1 MASLNYD
8 WRDPSLPIGALD
20 SGLGG
25 LSVLREIRKA
35 LPLED
40 LLFACDCGKA
50 PWGDR
55 PGSWIEDRVMKIAG
69 FLTAHRVK
77 AIVVACNTAT
87 SAAIDRL
94 RSEFPFP
101 VIGIEPAVK
110 PAVRMTKDGV
120 VGVLATTRTI
130 TSNRLES
137 LIERFAGNDRVIP
150 VACPGLMEQVEA
162 GEFHTTKTRRIIEKY
177 VGPLI
182 DQGADTLVL
191 GCTHYPFLADEIQ
204 AVAGKDVVIIDPSPA
219 VARFLVQR
227 LTEEGSLAP
236 PFPGSGA
243 RGIRMTAQRRFRSSG
258 LLKSV
263 WKALKMPGRLS
274 GMLFRRNRQKL
285 LLLVSVAL
293 LCQPL

>member
-94 RSEFPFP
+94 RAEFPFP

-150 VACPGLMEQVEA
+150 VACPGLMDHVEA
-162 GEFHTTKTRRIIEKY
+162 GEF
-177 VGPLI
+177 
-182 DQGADTLVL
+182 
-191 GCTHYPFLADEIQ
+191 
-204 AVAGKDVVIIDPSPA
+204 
-219 VARFLVQR
+219 
-227 LTEEGSLAP
+227 
-236 PFPGSGA
+236 
-243 RGIRMTAQRRFRSSG
+243 
-258 LLKSV
+258 
-263 WKALKMPGRLS
+263 
-274 GMLFRRNRQKL
+274 
-285 LLLVSVAL
+285 
-293 LCQPL
+293 QPL

>member
-1 MASLNYD
+1 MLQLLKDVDKLSNNA
-8 WRDPSLPIGALD
+8 PIGVFD

-25 LSVLREIRKA
+25 LTVWREVRRA
-35 LPLED
+35 LPAESLVYLGD
-40 LLFACDCGKA
+40 GKNC
-50 PWGDR
+50 PYGSR
-55 PGSWIEDRVMKIAG
+55 PREEVRRLADEAVA
-69 FLTAHRVK
+69 FLVAQGCKLV
-77 AIVVACNTAT
+77 VVACNTAT

-94 RSEFPFP
+94 RAEFPFP

-162 GEFHTTKTRRIIEKY
+162 GEFHTPKTRRIIEKY

-219 VARFLVQR
+219 VARFLAQR
-227 LTEEGSLAP
+227 LTEEGSIRKTA
-236 PFPGSGA
+236 GA
-243 RGIRMTAQRRFRSSG
+243 SAISRFWCTGNPDARTET
-258 LLKSV
+258 L
-263 WKALKMPGRLS
+263 
-274 GMLFRRNRQKL
+274 QKL
-285 LLLVSVAL
+285 WSPEVRMESLEEAWP
-293 LCQPL
+293 PLRDEL

>member
-94 RSEFPFP
+94 RAEFPFP

-162 GEFHTTKTRRIIEKY
+162 GEFHTPKTRRIIEKY

-219 VARFLVQR
+219 VARFLAQR
-227 LTEEGSLAP
+227 LTEEGSIRKTA
-236 PFPGSGA
+236 GA
-243 RGIRMTAQRRFRSSG
+243 SAISRFWCTGNPDARTET
-258 LLKSV
+258 L
-263 WKALKMPGRLS
+263 
-274 GMLFRRNRQKL
+274 QKL
-285 LLLVSVAL
+285 WSPEVSMESLEEAWP
-293 LCQPL
+293 PLRDEL